1 MCVNLGYIYMHNHVI
16 TCEVPSCSTKTFNTE
31 LNKSESVLLHSRR
44 EKEETNTARRTTITM
59 GKLILAINAGSSSVK
74 VSVYKGSSKDV
85 EPPMLAEISVAG
97 LTAPPAKLSYKRG
110 DQNIKGQDIEGGVD
124 GQEGAFEYVLKYLLN
139 DDGLPELK
147 QKEDIEFACHRIVH
161 GGDYDHATRIDRD
174 TYHRLEELSDLA
186 PLYGVNENP
195 QVEQQAH

>member
-1 MCVNLGYIYMHNHVI
+1 MLQ
-16 TCEVPSCSTKTFNTE
+16 ENT
-31 LNKSESVLLHSRR
+31 
-44 EKEETNTARRTTITM
+44 IIM

-85 EPPMLAEISVAG
+85 EPPMLAEISVSG
-97 LTAPPAKLSYKRG
+97 LTAPPAKLTYKRG
-110 DQNIKGQDIEGGVD
+110 DENIKGQEVKEGVD

-161 GGDYDHATRIDRD
+161 GGDFDHATRIDRD

-186 PLYGVNENP
+186 PLYENHDLLP
-195 QVEQQAH
+195 SRQAHIH